1 MPERLKA
8 FPTLESRR
16 RIAQRVRDMPNN
28 GGLDLAW
35 PPVVEDVEGA
45 EEKSTGPLTQYQHD
59 EISKVAKVIK
69 DDKKQTSN
77 RVPKGFFRNDKIL
90 NHRLIEAGEKE
101 YLVRWFTILRFCRS
115 AMEMV

>member
-35 PPVVEDVEGA
+35 PPVVEDVDSA
-45 EEKSTGPLTQYQHD
+45 EEKPTGPLTTQFQHD
-59 EISKVAKVIK
+59 EIIRNIANLTLGGEAAAKAHVVTRQQQRDHEAKLAI
-69 DDKKQTSN
+69 TEAESS
-77 RVPKGFFRNDKIL
+77 RAARWIRAA
-90 NHRLIEAGEKE
+90 RLQ
-101 YLVRWFTILRFCRS
+101 R
-115 AMEMV
+115 